1 MLTYGIGGVTG
12 SAWHD
17 AMLEELLA
25 SSSGARRY
33 SIYLLY

>member
-1 MLTYGIGGVTG
+1 MLTDAIGGVTG

-17 AMLEELLA
+17 AMLEELRA
-25 SSSGARRY
+25 SSGARRY